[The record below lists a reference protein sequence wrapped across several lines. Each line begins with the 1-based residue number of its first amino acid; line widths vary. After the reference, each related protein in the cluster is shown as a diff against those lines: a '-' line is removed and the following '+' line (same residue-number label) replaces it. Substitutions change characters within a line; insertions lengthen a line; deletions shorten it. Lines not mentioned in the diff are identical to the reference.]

1 MIGPFSLKRWNS
13 FSLSGVLGEALSSKT
28 TRLLPQQSHLL
39 SSLCLSKLYES
50 CHLAS
55 AVSTGPTD
63 HCNIFERYCVG
74 FYQTWTYISHLMKR
88 CSPFPSLNCL
98 RGTTKVLMRSALSS
112 QYKRLPLIALSG
124 YYLEFT
130 ATPWLSR
137 QYSRRSLQFCIAE
150 PCCSSLLLCISP

>member
-63 HCNIFERYCVG
+63 HCNIFERLEKFKAFSYSIL
-74 FYQTWTYISHLMKR
+74 FI
-88 CSPFPSLNCL
+88 
-98 RGTTKVLMRSALSS
+98 TKLKVKS
-112 QYKRLPLIALSG
+112 Q
-124 YYLEFT
+124 
-130 ATPWLSR
+130 
-137 QYSRRSLQFCIAE
+137 
-150 PCCSSLLLCISP
+150 